1 MIVSIIVAMD
11 KNGVIGKNLKGM
23 PWYLPADLKHFKE
36 ITTGKPVIMGRVTYD
51 TIGKPLPNRQ
61 NIVLTRDP
69 AFSAQNVEVVRSIN
83 EAVHKAKQAE
93 EIMVIGGANIYK
105 QFLPLANRMYVT
117 RIHAEFEGDTYFT
130 KVNWD
135 EWREIARE
143 SHEPDGKNPY
153 PYTFLTYE
161 RVNLSNVA
169 S

>member
-1 MIVSIIVAMD
+1 MVISIIVAMD
-11 KNGVIGKNLKGM
+11 ENGVIGKNSKGM
-23 PWYLPADLKHFKE
+23 PWHLPADLKRFKE
-36 ITTGKPVIMGRVTYD
+36 ITTGKPVIMGRVTYN

-69 AFSAQNVEVVRSIN
+69 AFSAPGVEVARSVD
-83 EAVHKAKQAE
+83 EAIEKAKQAE

-105 QFLPLANRMYVT
+105 QFLPLVGRLYVT
-117 RIHAEFEGDTYFT
+117 RIHAAFEGDTYFP

-135 EWREIARE
+135 EWREITRE

-153 PYTFLTYE
+153 PYTFLVYE
-161 RVNLSNVA
+161 RTNLSNVL